1 MEVGDDHTHPLLF
14 LYDCESTGLS
24 IYKEHI
30 IEIAAEVVDPP
41 VSYSN
46 TTFESLVKTA
56 HSIPQAGITE

>member
-1 MEVGDDHTHPLLF
+1 MCPLLF

-30 IEIAAEVVDPP
+30 IEIAAEVVNPP
-41 VSYSN
+41 VSYSR

-56 HSIPQAGITE
+56 RSISAVLLAIPITQV